1 LIFAKFDL
9 DSTLINT
16 DQLIDLAL
24 AEHGFMIDEDKR
36 DKFHFV
42 WLEGYEPPPDFQ
54 WDVFYYRLLTERL
67 DELQPVD
74 LYVNEF
80 LESFKDPIPVITA
93 RVSGA
98 IMHHACMKTLD
109 KCFPNVEF
117 SVTIVDSGDQKWKYM
132 GQADIFFEDRRQTA
146 LDLSSRGN
154 IVVMPN
160 KCYNKISSTPSSP
173 VIKIEDLEMQCVPP
187 GAIIRYDD
195 FGQVID
201 SNIGSLVSPI

>member
-9 DSTLINT
+9 DCTLINT
-16 DQLIDLAL
+16 DRLIALAL

-146 LDLSSRGN
+146 LDLYSRGN

-160 KCYNKISSTPSSP
+160 KCYNEMKHMGLNTIN
-173 VIKIEDLEMQCVPP
+173 VEDFDVSHCGPQT
-187 GAIIRYDD
+187 IIRYDD

-201 SNIGSLVSPI
+201 SDIGLLVSPV